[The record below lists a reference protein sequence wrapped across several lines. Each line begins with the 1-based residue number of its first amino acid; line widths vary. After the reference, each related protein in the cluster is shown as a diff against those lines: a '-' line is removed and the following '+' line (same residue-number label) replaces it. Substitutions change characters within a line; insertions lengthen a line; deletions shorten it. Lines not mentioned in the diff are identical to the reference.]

1 MVILVDRFISDDDS
15 TISRVMVDGTF
26 VCFGLEDEY
35 REEKV
40 SKETRIPAGT
50 YRLTLRT
57 EGSHHSRYLTKFPDF
72 HKGMLH
78 VRDVPNFKWI
88 LIHIG
93 NTDEDTDGCL
103 LVGSQAITDPGEMKI
118 ISSTVAYKLL
128 YPMVVDAAANETL
141 SITFLDNDRT
151 QRDKN
156 TINNHSEEGEM
167 SNNINSSMTEEEKDK
182 LFESNVQEINKMNIA
197 AGSMVKGL
205 IMALVDKNRNT
216 YIKLRDAVSNGHIVS
231 YDFVAGNP
239 QLVFDA
245 ANSQGFKKVTENLLE
260 VPGG

>member
-1 MVILVDRFISDDDS
+1 
-15 TISRVMVDGTF
+15 MVDGTF

-50 YRLTLRT
+50 YRVTLRT
-57 EGSHHSRYLTKFPDF
+57 EGTHHSKYLKRYPDF

-78 VRDVPNFKWI
+78 IKDVPNFKWI
-88 LIHIG
+88 LIHCG
-93 NTDEDTDGCL
+93 NTDEDTAGCL
-103 LVGSQAITDPGEMKI
+103 LVGSNISTEPGDMQIT
-118 ISSTVAYKLL
+118 SSRAAYKRF

-182 LFESNVQEINKMNIA
+182 LFENNVQEINKMNIA

-205 IMALVDKNRNT
+205 IMALDDKNRNT

-231 YDFVAGNP
+231 YDFVAGNS